1 MNTISTV
8 VSIATGLIAL
18 GIVYVFYRKIQGMP
32 AKSSNDQSLLIIQKQ
47 VESLSQQMNA
57 NLTQVSKTMMDQLRH
72 VTEQVNSRLKENME
86 VIQNANATVG
96 ERLDTA
102 AKSYSVVTAKLAEL
116 HEANR
121 RIYDVGKDIASLQEI
136 LRSPKLRGTLGEFFL
151 GDLLSQILPP
161 EHYALQHRFKSGEIV
176 DAVIKFRDSLVPVD
190 AKFPLEN
197 FKKMIESSND
207 NEKHLAQRAFVSDV
221 KKHIDKIA
229 KLYILPDE
237 GTLQIALMYI
247 PAENVYYETVIK
259 EREDNNLINY
269 AHGHR
274 VIPVSPNSFY
284 VYLQTIL
291 LGLRGMQIEKSA
303 QEILA
308 TLGKLRL
315 EFEKFSVDYHLVG
328 KHLTHAKNAFDDT
341 EKRLDK
347 FETHLTQVT
356 APQEGALPAAPPEDI
371 LDANS

>member
-1 MNTISTV
+1 MEMT
-8 VSIATGLIAL
+8 
-18 GIVYVFYRKIQGMP
+18 
-32 AKSSNDQSLLIIQKQ
+32 
-47 VESLSQQMNA
+47 QQA
-57 NLTQVSKTMMDQLRH
+57 NR
-72 VTEQVNSRLKENME
+72 
-86 VIQNANATVG
+86 TVG

-136 LRSPKLRGTLGEFFL
+136 LRSPKLRGSLGEFFL

-161 EHYALQHRFKSGEIV
+161 EHYALQHHFKSGEIV

-197 FKKMIESSND
+197 FKKIIEATD
-207 NEKHLAQRAFVSDV
+207 ENEKRAFQRAFVSDV

-259 EREDNNLINY
+259 EREENNLINY
-269 AHGHR
+269 AHEHR

-291 LGLRGMQIEKSA
+291 LGLRGMQIEKGA

-315 EFEKFSVDYHLVG
+315 EFEKFSGDYHLVG

-356 APQEGALPAAPPEDI
+356 APQENAITIIPIVPMEADG
-371 LDANS
+371 LDASE